1 MENNQIRQLIRQEL
15 PLVLRQDRE
24 FREWVRSLMQEQYA
38 DKVETESRFDRLLDE
53 LRRDREEN
61 TRKWEANQQELRAMR
76 EEQER
81 KWEANQQ
88 ELRIMREE
96 QERKWE
102 ANQQE
107 LRAMREEQERKWE
120 EQNRKWEANQQEL
133 RAMREEQERKWE
145 EQNRKWEEQNRKWEE
160 NTARLDRI
168 LDTIEAQARKHDQG
182 IGALGARWGMQ
193 AEQSFRNGLK
203 GILERSFGVEVLNVT
218 EYDDAGEVFGHPDQ
232 VELDLIIFNGTL
244 ILCEIKSSMSK
255 SDMYAFERKVAYYE
269 KHHGRKADRKLVISP
284 MVDPKAQEI
293 AQKLG
298 IEVYSYADSVK
309 L

>member
-96 QERKWE
+96 QE
-102 ANQQE
+102 
-107 LRAMREEQERKWE
+107 
-120 EQNRKWEANQQEL
+120 RKWEANQQEL

-255 SDMYAFERKVAYYE
+255 SDMYAFERKVAFYE
-269 KHHGRKADRKLVISP
+269 RHHDRKADRKLVISP

>member
-38 DKVETESRFDRLLDE
+38 DKVDTESRFDRLLDE

-81 KWEANQQ
+81 KWE
-88 ELRIMREE
+88 
-96 QERKWE
+96 
-102 ANQQE
+102 
-107 LRAMREEQERKWE
+107 

-133 RAMREEQERKWE
+133 RAMREEQ
-145 EQNRKWEEQNRKWEE
+145 NRKWEEQERKWEE
-160 NTARLDRI
+160 NTARLDRT

-203 GILERSFGVEVLNVT
+203 GILERSFGVEVLNIT

-232 VELDLIIFNGTL
+232 VELDLIILNGTL